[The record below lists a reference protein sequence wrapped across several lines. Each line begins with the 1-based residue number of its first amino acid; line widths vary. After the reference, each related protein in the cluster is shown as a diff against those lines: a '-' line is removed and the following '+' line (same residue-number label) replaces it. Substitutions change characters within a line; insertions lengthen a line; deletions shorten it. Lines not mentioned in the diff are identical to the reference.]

1 VWVSACLGLVDLIVV
16 CGNIFVLYLLA
27 SQPSLRSSTNS
38 LVLSLTLS
46 DLLLGLLILPFSIMQ
61 EHHGRW
67 MYGDSFCTIWLSLDV
82 FLSTASIYN
91 LLAISVDRYMAV
103 RQPIRYP
110 IISSK
115 KFVRQMIAAVWLA
128 ALVLSLTLLL
138 VDRRKDPR
146 GLCSPLLFPDPFI
159 LASASASFLLPAVLM
174 IVLNLLIFQ
183 RVHTSRRSKSF
194 YVKKGKKSGDS
205 MRIHRGRTSS
215 NSHSESLVKVCSRSD
230 SMSGLERKLPK
241 EKEGRKDSIGQEST
255 KTISSDKTPRHS
267 NGWSDS
273 PHVNSSQVR
282 ALFSNLLVVSL
293 AHTKKKT
300 EALSTISKGRGLAPS
315 LRTELRV
322 ARTTSVVVAAFVF
335 CWFPFMT
342 IYLLQAYDMCAYGV
356 CVPTWLFTFTFWL
369 GYANSALNPIL
380 YAAFSRD
387 FRTAFRKVIMQPQ
400 RSR

>member
-1 VWVSACLGLVDLIVV
+1 MHVAVSVFLGLVNLIVV

-61 EHHGRW
+61 EHHGVW
-67 MYGDSFCTIWLSLDV
+67 LYGEIFCRLWLSLDV

-115 KFVRQMIAAVWLA
+115 RFVRQMIASVWLG
-128 ALVLSLTLLL
+128 ALALALLIL
-138 VDRRKDPR
+138 MVNRNVESGDL
-146 GLCSPLLFPDPFI
+146 LCSPLQFPDPVI

-183 RVHTSRRSKSF
+183 RVHMSRRSKSF
-194 YVKKGKKSGDS
+194 YLKKGKKSGDS
-205 MRIHRGRTSS
+205 MRIHRGRT
-215 NSHSESLVKVCSRSD
+215 NSTSIIEMKECSRSG
-230 SMSGLERKLPK
+230 SMTQLERKSMDD
-241 EKEGRKDSIGQEST
+241 RRRSVEST
-255 KTISSDKTPRHS
+255 KTTTSEKTQRGEQ
-267 NGWSDS
+267 NGDS
-273 PHVNSSQVR
+273 
-282 ALFSNLLVVSL
+282 LLL
-293 AHTKKKT
+293 
-300 EALSTISKGRGLAPS
+300 LLRGRIAPS

-322 ARTTSVVVAAFVF
+322 ARTTSVVVAAFVI

-342 IYLLQAYDMCAYGV
+342 IYLLQAYQLCPFER
-356 CVPTWLFTFTFWL
+356 CVPSWLFTTTFWL

-387 FRTAFRKVIMQPQ
+387 FRAAFRRVILHPN
-400 RSR
+400 RPR

>member
-1 VWVSACLGLVDLIVV
+1 MYVWVSACLGLVDLIVV

-61 EHHGRW
+61 EHHGEW
-67 MYGDSFCTIWLSLDV
+67 LYGEGFCRVWLSLDV

-128 ALVLSLTLLL
+128 ALVLSLSLLL
-138 VDRRKDPR
+138 VERKKDEGDRS
-146 GLCSPLLFPDPFI
+146 CSPLQFPDPFI

-194 YVKKGKKSGDS
+194 YLKKGKKSGDS
-205 MRIHRGRTSS
+205 MRIHRGRA
-215 NSHSESLVKVCSRSD
+215 NSHSESLTKANSRSD
-230 SMSGLERKLPK
+230 SMTQLDRKPSIS
-241 EKEGRKDSIGQEST
+241 RKKSIDST
-255 KTISSDKTPRHS
+255 KTITSDKTQRADS
-267 NGWSDS
+267 NGEMM
-273 PHVNSSQVR
+273 
-282 ALFSNLLVVSL
+282 SL
-293 AHTKKKT
+293 
-300 EALSTISKGRGLAPS
+300 IWGRGLAPS

-322 ARTTSVVVAAFVF
+322 ARTTSVVVAAFVI

-342 IYLLQAYDMCAYGV
+342 IYLLQAYSMCPFGG
-356 CVPTWLFTFTFWL
+356 CVPQWLFTFTFWL

-387 FRTAFRKVIMQPQ
+387 FRAAFRRVILHPH
-400 RSR
+400 RPR